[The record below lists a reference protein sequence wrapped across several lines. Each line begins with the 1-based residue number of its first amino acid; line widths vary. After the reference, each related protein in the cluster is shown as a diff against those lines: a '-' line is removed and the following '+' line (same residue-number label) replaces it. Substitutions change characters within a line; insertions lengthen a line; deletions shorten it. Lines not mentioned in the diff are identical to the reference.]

1 MSRDLHLVKA
11 SSAQSE
17 AMSNRTDNSSE
28 IKVFGYSDKIS
39 VMPGEAIKFYVNA
52 DGANVAHAQM
62 VRLIHGDEHPSG
74 PGLVEEEIN
83 CDANG
88 VWKVSKQFTQVGSFL
103 EVADPDGRLAL
114 RGSLTLF
121 AFVLPTKPQAGRR
134 QCVISRWDN
143 YKKSGFC
150 LGVDQNGRME
160 FTVGDGREVD
170 HLQAEVPLHSHV
182 WYFVAATFD
191 AKTGRATLHQEAVR
205 NRYNSLLGKVALID
219 HRSRVSKVFRIRQQH
234 LTETRFLIAGSH
246 DWSTEHGSFVSQT
259 FCGKIDRP
267 GLFTETLS
275 PAELDELQEGEP
287 PSRQHLVAYW
297 NTAHGYTDRG
307 VGDIVTDVGPY
318 QLHAKGYNR
327 PVRAQTG
334 WNWDG
339 FNDCFR
345 MAPQEYGGIEFH
357 SDAMIDCKWSPARS
371 LKLPETLRSG
381 VYAMRLRAGNGK
393 GLGEEYIVFFVR
405 PKSPTARIAFLAPTA
420 TYIAYA
426 NERLSTDA
434 RTIQPV
440 TGMPPIMGAVDLEV
454 YKQEEFG
461 LSMYD
466 HHDDG
471 QGVCYS
477 SYRRPIT
484 NMRPKHRMPS
494 LGVSW
499 GLAADL
505 SIVAWLEHQAYDY
518 DVLTDEDLHR
528 DGVAALAPYKCVI
541 TGTHPAYYSER
552 MLDATEDYIS
562 GGGRYVHLGANGLD
576 TSVAFRDDEPWVMEC
591 RRFGP
596 SWKAWEAR
604 PGEYYMASNGQKG
617 GAWRAQ
623 GRPAQKVVGTGFISD
638 GFGKSRFYR
647 LMPDSYHRTVSWI
660 TKGIKGEII
669 GDFGLAYNGAA
680 GLALDRF
687 DLTLGTPPHTKIVA
701 SSGGHTDNFIV
712 NPEVIHYHYQGLA
725 GSYDYRVRADMTYFT
740 APKNGAVFSAG
751 SIAFAQSLPC
761 NGFDN
766 NVSRLLA
773 NVVNAFTSTGQLP
786 GQHWISE
793 EKQWK

>member
-1 MSRDLHLVKA
+1 MSRDTHLVKA
-11 SSAQSE
+11 SSAPSGAPDGMNGSQ
-17 AMSNRTDNSSE
+17 
-28 IKVFGYSDKIS
+28 IKIFGYADKIS
-39 VMPGEAIKFYVNA
+39 VKPGDSINFHVNA
-52 DGANVAHAQM
+52 EGTNAANAQL

-74 PGLVEEEIN
+74 PGFIEEEID
-83 CDANG
+83 CAANG
-88 VWKVSKQFTQVGSFL
+88 VWKVAKQFTQVGSFL
-103 EVADPDGRLAL
+103 EVADPEGRLAL
-114 RGSLTLF
+114 KSSLTLF
-121 AFVLPTKPQAGRR
+121 AFVHPTKPHAGRR
-134 QCVISRWDN
+134 QALIGRWDN
-143 YKKSGFC
+143 HKNSGFSF
-150 LGVDQNGRME
+150 GIDENGRLE
-160 FTVGDGREVD
+160 FWVGDGRECDSV
-170 HLQAEVPLHSHV
+170 QAEVPLHAQM
-182 WYFVAATFD
+182 WYFVVATLD
-191 AKTGRATLHQEAVR
+191 ARTGRANIYQEGIR
-205 NRYNSLLGKVALID
+205 SRYNSLLSRVALLD
-219 HRSRVSKVFRIRQQH
+219 QRSHVSKVLRIGQQ
-234 LTETRFLIAGSH
+234 LLPQTPFLIAGSQ
-246 DWSTEHGSFVSQT
+246 DWNAERGNYVAQT

-267 GLFTETLS
+267 GFFNRALS
-275 PAELDELQEGEP
+275 REELGELKSGQP
-287 PSRQHLVAYW
+287 PSRKGLVAYW
-297 NTAHGYTDRG
+297 DTAAGYTDQG
-307 VGDIVTDVGPY
+307 IGDVVTDVGPF
-318 QLHAKGYNR
+318 QLHARGYNR

-345 MAPQEYGGIEFH
+345 LAPQEYGGIEFH
-357 SDAMIDCKWSPARS
+357 ADALIDCKWTSTRS
-371 LKLPETLRSG
+371 LQLPERLRSG
-381 VYAMRLRAGNGK
+381 VYAMRLRAGDGK

-405 PKSPTARIAFLAPTA
+405 PKAPTARIAFLAPTA

-426 NERLSTDA
+426 NERLSLDA
-434 RTIQPV
+434 PIIQPV
-440 TGMPPIMGAVDLEV
+440 TGMPPILGEVDLEI
-454 YKQEEFG
+454 YKREEFG

-471 QGVCYS
+471 HGVCYS
-477 SYRRPIT
+477 SYHRPIV
-484 NMRPKHRMPS
+484 NMRPKHRIPS
-494 LGVSW
+494 LGVPW

-505 SIVAWLEHQAYDY
+505 SIIAWLEHHDLDY

-528 DGVAALAPYKCVI
+528 EGAAALEPYKCVI

-623 GRPAQKVVGTGFISD
+623 GRPPQKIVGTGFITD

-647 LMPDSYHRTVSWI
+647 RMPDSYHRTVSWI
-660 TKGIKGEII
+660 TKGVRGEII

-687 DLTLGTPPHTKIVA
+687 DLTLGTPPHTRIVA
-701 SSGGHTDNFIV
+701 SSGGHSDNYIV

-725 GSYDYRVRADMTYFT
+725 GSYDYRVRADMTFFT

-761 NGFDN
+761 NSFDN
-766 NVSRLLA
+766 NASQLLV
-773 NVVNAFTSTGQLP
+773 NVVNAFTSAGPLP
-786 GQHWISE
+786 GQRWISE
-793 EKQWK
+793 EKQWR